1 MMTIRDNIKNHH
13 QSDGPEE
20 PRIYREF
27 DKIRV
32 SIKTM
37 HKVFPKGI
45 KFGYAESL
53 MTAREYCKR
62 VIDSQMDYL

>member
-27 DKIRV
+27 DKIGA

-37 HKVFPKGI
+37 STVSPKGT

-53 MTAREYCKR
+53 MTAGEY
-62 VIDSQMDYL
+62 